1 MIRVLVVILALVLSS
16 LACDRT
22 VPETTPARI
31 PEASKTATVYV
42 PETPTPYPTYTR
54 QPEIEVTVL
63 VEVTRVFTVTKIIY
77 WPVTITPTP
86 TDTPTPS
93 GEQKNGS

>member
-1 MIRVLVVILALVLSS
+1 MKRLLIVILALVLAS
-16 LACDRT
+16 LACERT

-31 PEASKTATVYV
+31 PEPSKTATIQAQN
-42 PETPTPYPTYTR
+42 TQTPYPTYTR
-54 QPEIEVTVL
+54 QPEIKVTVL
-63 VEVTRVFTVTKIIY
+63 VEVEVTRFFTVTKIIY

-93 GEQKNGS
+93 GE